1 MSEAKGASGW
11 SKAAVAV
18 RNIFSSGINRDM
30 VDFAVEKEPFELT
43 HGDTLAYALACDD
56 SNPRYFEKS
65 GGLAPPLFVS
75 RVFMVV
81 AEGILLHPRLKLNV
95 LKMVHAEQSIEFI
108 KPLTVGMKI
117 VPKARIAAVREAS
130 SGEMVDV
137 EIECLHQGEV
147 AVKGVATM
155 FVRGKKRKGS
165 GSKDAGAV
173 DEPAFEAV
181 DTFTV
186 TRDQPAKYA
195 AASGDYNPIHRK
207 MLAAKLAGFKA
218 PIAHGL
224 CVLAMT
230 AAHLVKLY
238 GDDDPTRLKRLAVRF
253 SKPVFPGEELTL
265 KAALVEG
272 VYKFVLENPKGKPVL
287 KNGEAVFGLP

>member
-1 MSEAKGASGW
+1 MSEAKGVSGW
-11 SKAAVAV
+11 TKAAVAV

-30 VDFAVEKEPFELT
+30 VGYTTEKEPFELT
-43 HGDTLAYALACDD
+43 QGDTLAYALACQD
-56 SNPRYFEKS
+56 SNPHYFEKD

-81 AEGILLHPRLKLNV
+81 AEGILLHPKLKLNV

-108 KPLTVGMKI
+108 KPLRVGMKI

-137 EIECLHQGEV
+137 EIECLHDGEV

-155 FVRGKKRKGS
+155 FVRGKKRVGKKG
-165 GSKDAGAV
+165 GGTAN
-173 DEPAFEAV
+173 EPVLEAA
-181 DTFTV
+181 DTFAV
-186 TRDQPAKYA
+186 APGQPAKYA
-195 AASGDYNPIHRK
+195 VASGDYNPIHRK
-207 MLAAKLAGFKA
+207 MLAARLAGFKA

-230 AAHLVKLY
+230 AASLVKLY
-238 GDDDPTRLKRLAVRF
+238 GDNDPARLKKLFVRF
-253 SKPVFPGEELTL
+253 SKPVFPGQELTL
-265 KAALVEG
+265 KTALEAG
-272 VYKFVLENPKGKPVL
+272 VYKFVLVNPKGKPVL
-287 KNGEAVFGLP
+287 KNGEATLDPGP